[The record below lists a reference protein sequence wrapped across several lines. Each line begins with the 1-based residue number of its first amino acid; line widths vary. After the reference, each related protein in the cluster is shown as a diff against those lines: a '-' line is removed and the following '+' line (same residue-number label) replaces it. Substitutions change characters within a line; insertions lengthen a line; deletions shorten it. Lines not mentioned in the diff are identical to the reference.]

1 MNYEK
6 NSCETQEQ
14 TIIRLIK
21 ENNKLHEEIIIKE
34 IMTEGHSKGHEETI
48 TKLTE
53 ENNKLH
59 EEIKILSNKLIVYNN
74 MLKHIEYS
82 VKSTVDQVRDD
93 IFQKKKIK
101 NESESEEIIMNK
113 NRYDLKQMEFDA
125 NSMSRKAFKAK
136 YMENFDNCL
145 KAGEDYA
152 NLMEIASQLG
162 IKDPQSI
169 ANKASKEDI
178 ERWHATING

>member
-93 IFQKKKIK
+93 IFQKKK
-101 NESESEEIIMNK
+101 NK
-113 NRYDLKQMEFDA
+113 K
-125 NSMSRKAFKAK
+125 
-136 YMENFDNCL
+136 
-145 KAGEDYA
+145 
-152 NLMEIASQLG
+152 
-162 IKDPQSI
+162 
-169 ANKASKEDI
+169 
-178 ERWHATING
+178 